1 MITLIVLIL
10 LWGGMSAFQIQ
21 RDYMPEISNST
32 LMVTVRADNYQANQV
47 KTMITD
53 KLQQAVSVVD
63 GLQDVETNS
72 FNGGAMLSLNFS
84 MQHDMKISEAQVT
97 KALEGISLP
106 ADVQKPLLTRLSTH
120 SLPIMRIS
128 LMSASPN
135 ITENTLRTAIQ
146 EDAVNRLKTVPGV
159 QDVRVSGGGTAGF
172 AVTIRTKEV
181 QKAGLTVTD
190 VKQSLE
196 NNYTTGLD
204 GKVTNNQVSIPIEVF
219 GWEISQQD
227 LQNLSIHGQNGKTV
241 PLSAVADISNSIVN
255 LETISRTNGEPS
267 VLLDVLKTPS
277 SNITDVSEQ
286 IKSKM
291 NELPALQ
298 NREIK
303 ASILFDQGAQVNH
316 SLKDLIKEGLLGCL
330 FSMICVF
337 LFFRKVRS
345 TLLIALSLPICLL
358 ATTSLLKM
366 MGISLNILTVSGL
379 IVAMGRVV
387 DDSIVILDKYE
398 PESA

>member
-1 MITLIVLIL
+1 
-10 LWGGMSAFQIQ
+10 
-21 RDYMPEISNST
+21 
-32 LMVTVRADNYQANQV
+32 
-47 KTMITD
+47 
-53 KLQQAVSVVD
+53 
-63 GLQDVETNS
+63 
-72 FNGGAMLSLNFS
+72 
-84 MQHDMKISEAQVT
+84 
-97 KALEGISLP
+97 
-106 ADVQKPLLTRLSTH
+106 
-120 SLPIMRIS
+120 MRIS